1 MMKHSVIIIRV
12 GVLTSVA
19 LLIGLP
25 LALGD
30 PTITSVG
37 VYVLLFTGAA
47 VAWNMFSG
55 YTGYVSLGH
64 ATYYGVGAYTLAM
77 LCKAYKVPAGVSPF
91 LLLPVCGIVAALF
104 AIPLGWIAL
113 HTRRYAFVVI
123 TIAIF
128 FIMQLL
134 SYNLSFTS
142 GPRGIFLPTPDWGP
156 DVYDLPFYYVAL
168 AIFLLAA
175 LVSWRVRRS
184 KFGLD
189 LLAIR
194 DDEERARSLGVP
206 AGRYKLLA
214 YALSA
219 FFFGMVGAEVVYYV
233 GIAYPSFAFNPA
245 IDVTVAL
252 ICFLGGAGT
261 ILGPIMGG
269 LLFEPLQQFLD
280 LQFSSVA
287 AGFELVLLG
296 GLLLAVILFLPD
308 GIVPSLQMRW
318 VQWSDIRRR
327 RRRSASVADAPRP
340 DDRLLPE
347 QSRRGKG

>member
-1 MMKHSVIIIRV
+1 
-12 GVLTSVA
+12 
-19 LLIGLP
+19 
-25 LALGD
+25 
-30 PTITSVG
+30 
-37 VYVLLFTGAA
+37 
-47 VAWNMFSG
+47 MFSG
-55 YTGYVSLGH
+55 YTGYISLGH
-64 ATYYGVGAYTLAM
+64 ATYYGVGAYTLAL
-77 LCKAYKVPAGVSPF
+77 LCKVYTIPGGAAPF
-91 LLLPVCGIVAALF
+91 LLLPLCGAVAVLF
-104 AIPLGWIAL
+104 AIPVGWIAL
-113 HTRRYAFVVI
+113 HTRRYAFTVI
-123 TIAIF
+123 SIAF
-128 FIMQLL
+128 FFLFQLL
-134 SYNLSFTS
+134 AYNLSGFT
-142 GPRGIFLPTPDWGP
+142 GGIRGIYLPVARWEA
-156 DVYDLPFYYVAL
+156 DVFDLPFYYVAL
-168 AIFLLAA
+168 SIALLATA
-175 LVSWRVRRS
+175 MAWWVRRS

-245 IDVTVAL
+245 VDVTVAL

-261 ILGPIMGG
+261 ILGPILGG

-308 GIVPSLQMRW
+308 GIIPSLQMRW
-318 VQWSDIRRR
+318 VQWSDIRSR